1 MVMATKERSVTVDEP
16 NSGPTK
22 VWSDGISQNTYLFV
36 YILAMVLSVWIF
48 VRFW

>member
-1 MVMATKERSVTVDEP
+1 MVMATKERSVTVDVPDSE
-16 NSGPTK
+16 PTK

-36 YILAMVLSVWIF
+36 YLLAMVLSVWIF